1 MTHIVLSAIVPETF
15 ANQRLD
21 LVAAQLFP
29 DYSRS
34 RLQTWIKD
42 GQLKVNANAARPR
55 DIVYGGDA
63 LSIDV
68 YLQAEQQWQAQAM
81 PIDFV
86 FEDEHLIILNKATDV
101 VVHPAAGHR
110 DGTLLNGLLNHC
122 PALKE
127 VPRAGIVHRL
137 DKDTT
142 GLLMVAKT
150 LESHAQLVEQLRLRE
165 IKREYEAVAQGVLT
179 GGGKVDAPLGRH
191 PVNRKRRAVV
201 EDGQEAVTHY
211 RVLNRFRSHTHIHVQ
226 LETGRTHQI
235 RAHLAHINIPLVG
248 DPLYSGRLQLPA
260 GCSPGLAECLRGFKR
275 QALHARRLSL
285 QHPVTGEPMTWEA
298 PLPQDFQHLLTVLDA
313 DFRAI

>member
-1 MTHIVLSAIVPETF
+1 MTHIVLSAIVPEPF

-81 PIDFV
+81 PIDIV

>member
-29 DYSRS
+29 DYSRA

-42 GQLKVNANAARPR
+42 GQLKVNTNAARPR

-68 YLQAEQQWQAQAM
+68 HLQAEQQWQAQAM
-81 PIDFV
+81 PIDIV

-127 VPRAGIVHRL
+127 VARPGIVHGL
-137 DKDTT
+137 AKVTT
-142 GLLMVAKT
+142 VLLMVAKT

-260 GCSPGLAECLRGFKR
+260 GCSPRLAECLRGFKR

-285 QHPVTGEPMTWEA
+285 QHPATGETMTWEA

-313 DFRAI
+313 DFRAV

>member
-29 DYSRS
+29 DYSRA

-81 PIDFV
+81 PIDIV

-101 VVHPAAGHR
+101 VVHPAAWHC
-110 DGTLLNGLLNHC
+110 DGTLLNGLLNHY

>member
-29 DYSRS
+29 DYSRA

-81 PIDFV
+81 PIDIV

-150 LESHAQLVEQLRLRE
+150 LESHAQLVEQLRVRE

-298 PLPQDFQHLLTVLDA
+298 PLPQDFQHLLTVLEA

>member
-1 MTHIVLSAIVPETF
+1 MTHIVLSAIVPEPF

-29 DYSRS
+29 DYSRA

-81 PIDFV
+81 PIDIV

-122 PALKE
+122 PVLKE

-298 PLPQDFQHLLTVLDA
+298 PLPQDFQHLLTVLEA

>member
-1 MTHIVLSAIVPETF
+1 MTHIVLSAIVPETA

-29 DYSRS
+29 DYSRA
-34 RLQTWIKD
+34 RLQTWIKE
-42 GQLKVNANAARPR
+42 GQLKVNACTARPR

-68 YLQAEQQWQAQAM
+68 HLQAEQEWQAQAM
-81 PIDFV
+81 PIDIV

-110 DGTLLNGLLNHC
+110 DGTLLNGLLDHC
-122 PALKE
+122 PSLKE

-150 LESHAQLVEQLRLRE
+150 LASHAQLVEQLRLRE

-260 GCSPGLAECLRGFKR
+260 GCSPRLADCLRGFKR
-275 QALHARRLSL
+275 QALHARRLTL
-285 QHPVTGEPMTWEA
+285 QHPVTGETMTWEA
-298 PLPQDFQHLLTVLDA
+298 SLPQDFQNLLAVLDA
-313 DFRAI
+313 DVRAV

>member
-1 MTHIVLSAIVPETF
+1 MTHIVLSAQVPETF

-29 DYSRS
+29 DYSRA
-34 RLQTWIKD
+34 RLQTWIKE
-42 GQLKVNANAARPR
+42 GQLKVNSSAARPR
-55 DIVYGGDA
+55 DTVYLGDE
-63 LSIDV
+63 LRVDV
-68 YLQAEQQWQAQAM
+68 VLQAEREWEAQAM
-81 PIDFV
+81 PIDIV

-110 DGTLLNGLLNHC
+110 DGTLLNGLLSHC
-122 PALKE
+122 PSLKE

-150 LESHAQLVEQLRLRE
+150 LESHVQLVEQLRLRE
-165 IKREYEAVAQGVLT
+165 VKREYEAVAQGVLT

-211 RVLNRFRSHTHIHVQ
+211 RVLNRYRSHTHIHVQ

-235 RAHLAHINIPLVG
+235 RAHLSHINIPLVG
-248 DPLYSGRLQLPA
+248 DPLYSGRLQMPA
-260 GCSPGLAECLRGFKR
+260 GCSPVLAACLRSFKR

-285 QHPVTGEPMTWEA
+285 QHPATGETMVWEA
-298 PLPQDFQHLLTVLDA
+298 QLPQDFKDLLTVLD
-313 DFRAI
+313 DDVRAV

>member
-1 MTHIVLSAIVPETF
+1 MTHIVLSAIVPETA

-29 DYSRS
+29 DYSRA
-34 RLQTWIKD
+34 RLQTWIKE
-42 GQLKVNANAARPR
+42 GQLKVNACAARPR
-55 DIVYGGDA
+55 DTVYGGDA

-68 YLQAEQQWQAQAM
+68 HLQAEQEWQAQAM
-81 PIDFV
+81 PIDIV

-260 GCSPGLAECLRGFKR
+260 GCSSRLADCLRGFKR
-275 QALHARRLSL
+275 QALHARRLTL
-285 QHPVTGEPMTWEA
+285 QHPVTGETMTWEA
-298 PLPQDFQHLLTVLDA
+298 SLPQDFQNLLAVLDA
-313 DFRAI
+313 DVRAV

>member
-1 MTHIVLSAIVPETF
+1 MTHIVLSAIVPEPF

-29 DYSRS
+29 DYSRA

-81 PIDFV
+81 PIDIV

-285 QHPVTGEPMTWEA
+285 QHPVTGEPMTLEA
-298 PLPQDFQHLLTVLDA
+298 PLPQDFQHLLTVLEA

>member
-1 MTHIVLSAIVPETF
+1 MTHIVLHAQVTEVF

-29 DYSRS
+29 DYSRA

-42 GQLKVNANAARPR
+42 ADLKVNGAPARPR
-55 DIVYGGDA
+55 DTVYDGDELA
-63 LSIDV
+63 IDV
-68 YLQAEQQWQAQAM
+68 VLQAEREWEAQAM
-81 PIDFV
+81 PLDIV
-86 FEDEHLIILNKATDV
+86 YEDDQLIVLNKATDV

-122 PALKE
+122 PSLKE

-142 GLLMVAKT
+142 GLMMVAKT
-150 LESHAQLVEQLRLRE
+150 LESHAVLVEQLRERTV
-165 IKREYEAVAQGVLT
+165 KREYEAVAQGVLT
-179 GGGKVDAPLGRH
+179 GGGTVDAPLGRH

-201 EDGQEAVTHY
+201 EEGQEAVTHY
-211 RVLNRFRSHTHIHVQ
+211 RVMQRYRSHTHIHVQ

-235 RAHLAHINIPLVG
+235 RAHLAHTNIPLVG

-260 GCSPGLAECLRGFKR
+260 ACSPLLAETLRGFRR
-275 QALHARRLSL
+275 QALHARRLTL
-285 QHPVTGEPMTWEA
+285 QHPATSETMSWEA
-298 PLPQDFQHLLTVLDA
+298 PLPDDFLALLDVLAA
-313 DFRAI
+313 DFRLT

>member
-1 MTHIVLSAIVPETF
+1 MTHIVLSAIVPETA

-29 DYSRS
+29 DYSRA
-34 RLQTWIKD
+34 RLQTWIKE
-42 GQLKVNANAARPR
+42 GQLKVNACAARPR

-68 YLQAEQQWQAQAM
+68 HLQAEQEWQAQAM
-81 PIDFV
+81 PIDIV

-201 EDGQEAVTHY
+201 EDGQEAVPHD

-260 GCSPGLAECLRGFKR
+260 GCSSRLADCLRGFKR
-275 QALHARRLSL
+275 QALHARRLTL
-285 QHPVTGEPMTWEA
+285 QHPVTGETMTWEA
-298 PLPQDFQHLLTVLDA
+298 SLPQDFQNLLAVLDA
-313 DFRAI
+313 DVRAI

>member
-81 PIDFV
+81 PIDIV

-298 PLPQDFQHLLTVLDA
+298 PLPQDFQHLLTVLEA

>member
-1 MTHIVLSAIVPETF
+1 MTHIVLSAIVPETA

-29 DYSRS
+29 DYSRA
-34 RLQTWIKD
+34 RLQTWIKE
-42 GQLKVNANAARPR
+42 GQLKVNACAPRPR

-68 YLQAEQQWQAQAM
+68 HLQAEQEWQAQAM
-81 PIDFV
+81 PIDIV

-260 GCSPGLAECLRGFKR
+260 GCSSRLADCLRGFKR
-275 QALHARRLSL
+275 QALHARRLTL
-285 QHPVTGEPMTWEA
+285 QHPVTGETMTWEA
-298 PLPQDFQHLLTVLDA
+298 SLPQDFQNLLAVLDA
-313 DFRAI
+313 DVRAI

>member
-1 MTHIVLSAIVPETF
+1 
-15 ANQRLD
+15 
-21 LVAAQLFP
+21 
-29 DYSRS
+29 
-34 RLQTWIKD
+34 
-42 GQLKVNANAARPR
+42 
-55 DIVYGGDA
+55 
-63 LSIDV
+63 
-68 YLQAEQQWQAQAM
+68 M
-81 PIDFV
+81 PIDIV